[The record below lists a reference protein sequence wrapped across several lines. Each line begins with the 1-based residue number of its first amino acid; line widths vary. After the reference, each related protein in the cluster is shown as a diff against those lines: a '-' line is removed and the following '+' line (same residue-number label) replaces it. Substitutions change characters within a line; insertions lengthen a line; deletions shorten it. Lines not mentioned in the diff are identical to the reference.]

1 MSNLQPQ
8 GVLNGGK
15 VIGWSDRNKKG
26 SKITIMVRDKR
37 AVEETTE

>member
-1 MSNLQPQ
+1 MSNLQPL

-26 SKITIMVRDKR
+26 SKITIMVGDKL